1 MADKNQRTKGVEMY
15 LEVLRKPPD
24 STPVIDIR
32 ELTLDHLFANV
43 WSRGQLALQE
53 RRLVTIALLA
63 VQGHDRQL
71 KAHIRGALR
80 AGVPEETLRELMVH
94 VAHYG
99 GWAAGTSGNEAIQT
113 VKEEDKE
120 DEDSLKESS
129 TRR

>member
-1 MADKNQRTKGVEMY
+1 MTDKDQRTKGIEMY
-15 LEVLRKPPD
+15 REVLSPNESPD
-24 STPVIDIR
+24 SKPVIGIR

-80 AGVPEETLRELMVH
+80 ACVSEETLRELMVH
-94 VAHYG
+94 VGHYG
-99 GWAAGTSGNEAIQT
+99 GWAAGTSGHEAIQT
-113 VKEEDKE
+113 VAKEEA
-120 DEDSLKESS
+120 SLKEQS
-129 TRR
+129 TSR